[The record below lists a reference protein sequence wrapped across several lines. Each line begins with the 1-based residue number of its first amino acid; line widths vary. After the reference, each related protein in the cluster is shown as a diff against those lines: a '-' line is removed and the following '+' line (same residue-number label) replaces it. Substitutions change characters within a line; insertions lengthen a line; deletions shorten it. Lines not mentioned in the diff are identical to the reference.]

1 MANLVNKIM
10 LEGLEAE
17 FRDMGSCVVV
27 SFDKLDVAR
36 DEAVRTKLRE
46 AGLHLRVVKNRL
58 AVRAFR
64 SMDLEM
70 GEAFTGKCAVVVAP
84 EEQAIAA
91 ARLLRDTLGPRK
103 PQPLVVTGAVIEGQ
117 VIVGPAARGVADMP
131 DRPAAS
137 YIEWLAGDPGSS
149 PQPYEHLARRFHE
162 AGEPYKSNEVLYAA
176 RERQRRKA
184 W

>member
-117 VIVGPAARGVADMP
+117 VIVGPAARDVADMP
-131 DRPAAS
+131 DRPAVRAM
-137 YIEWLAGDPGSS
+137 LATAVSGPARYLATSISAVAGG
-149 PQPYEHLARRFHE
+149 LARVIQARIDKG
-162 AGEPYKSNEVLYAA
+162 AG
-176 RERQRRKA
+176 
-184 W
+184 